1 MCVNML
7 LAGPAD
13 GGMQLG
19 STVEAMM
26 ARHRLICEP
35 PKSSQLS
42 AADHRAGTN
51 RKSERRQHGVRTRAE
66 DDESPARLAR
76 SSACSAA
83 TGVRNRGLVRPA
95 ARVGHDT
102 PRSLN

>member
-1 MCVNML
+1 MCVNVL
-7 LAGPAD
+7 LAASAD
-13 GGMQLG
+13 DGMQLG

-42 AADHRAGTN
+42 AADHRVGTN

-66 DDESPARLAR
+66 DDESPAPLPR
-76 SSACSAA
+76 SNAYTAG
-83 TGVRNRGLVRPA
+83 TGVRNLGLAGPA